1 MKFFISVV
9 IILVTLA
16 SGYLISSRRY
26 AAVGCGITMKWSKRV
41 NNRVESLLM
50 VIAILPIA
58 TLVYGPTVWLYTL
71 CCFDADESR
80 LAAIVLT
87 FLAVLGYGKLLTEM
101 VRTGEHNGE
110 VSAKKAAKRC
120 KKHCQIEC
128 EYAGWGE
135 TILKCQ
141 NPTCLNCPLMEQ
153 YDIKPRIYRH
163 DVLESIY
170 RHERIERAMRRRGQT
185 VPTAYV
191 ITIPIERVL
200 NKMFDAKGWYDPFA
214 EDVFATAEVSAS
226 AGTCNIIP
234 FPAQLQTEPEPPA
247 FEAEAP
253 KTETLK
259 GEIVKDE
266 PAPVPRRRAGYKKI
280 AISRGDR
287 GVRVEDCGTY
297 LAIRLAWTDETG
309 TQQHSE
315 YTLDKT
321 SPDCLYLANSI
332 AAIDQNAAL
341 ELQAMAIPAETL

>member
-9 IILVTLA
+9 IILATLV

-26 AAVGCGITMKWSKRV
+26 AAVGCGITMKWGKRI
-41 NNRVESLLM
+41 NNRAKFLLM
-50 VIAILPIA
+50 AIAVLPIVA
-58 TLVYGPTVWLYTL
+58 LVYGPTVWLYTL
-71 CCFDADESR
+71 CSFDADESR

-101 VRTGEHNGE
+101 VKTGEHNGKI
-110 VSAKKAAKRC
+110 SAEKAAKRC

-141 NPTCLNCPLMEQ
+141 NPTCLNCPLAEQ

-163 DVLESIY
+163 DVLEAVY
-170 RHERIERAMRRRGQT
+170 RHERLERVMRRRGEAI
-185 VPTAYV
+185 PASYV
-191 ITIPIERVL
+191 INIPIEHVL
-200 NKMFDAKGWYDPFA
+200 NKVFDAEGWYDPFA
-214 EDVFATAEVSAS
+214 EDVFAVQEEPAKAE
-226 AGTCNIIP
+226 TCKVIP
-234 FPAQLQTEPEPPA
+234 FPVQPQPEPVPL
-247 FEAEAP
+247 EAEVIN
-253 KTETLK
+253 E
-259 GEIVKDE
+259 E
-266 PAPVPRRRAGYKKI
+266 PAPVRRQAKFKKI
-280 AISRGDR
+280 VINRGDR
-287 GVRVEDCGTY
+287 GIKVESCGNY
-297 LAIRLAWTDETG
+297 LLIHMVWTDETG
-309 TQQHSE
+309 VQQHSE